1 MTTASA
7 PTAAAEPR
15 LKAVETNASVR
26 MRLVGTKGPFAAVGQ
41 AVGVQDGSVCWR
53 LDPAYGAW
61 LWPLMHKLTE
71 LVLSVPE
78 AQVEPAEEGDCAT
91 PPRAPSEAEKDAIL
105 KLPELAQDGV
115 RVFALTIKGKPR
127 SVHKA
132 FPTRTANLGALRYFS
147 KRARINP

>member
-1 MTTASA
+1 
-7 PTAAAEPR
+7 
-15 LKAVETNASVR
+15 

-41 AVGVQDGSVCWR
+41 AVGTQDGSVCWR

-71 LVLSVPE
+71 LVLAVPE
-78 AQVEPAEEGDCAT
+78 TQIEPAEDSDCTA
-91 PPRAPSEAEKDAIL
+91 PPRAPSEAEKNEIL
-105 KLPELAQDGV
+105 KLPESAQDGV

-132 FPTRTANLGALRYFS
+132 FPTRIANLGALRYFS
-147 KRARINP
+147 ARGKVRS

>member
-7 PTAAAEPR
+7 SAAVKPR
-15 LKAVETNASVR
+15 RAAVDIDTSVR
-26 MRLVGTKGPFAAVGQ
+26 MRLVGTKGPFAAVGH
-41 AVGVQDGSVCWR
+41 AVAVQDGSVCWR

-78 AQVEPAEEGDCAT
+78 AQVEPAEDGDCAT
-91 PPRAPSEAEKDAIL
+91 PPRAPSEAEKDEIL
-105 KLPELAQDGV
+105 KLPELAHDGV

-147 KRARINP
+147 KRARSHP

>member
-7 PTAAAEPR
+7 STAVKPR
-15 LKAVETNASVR
+15 RMATDADASVR
-26 MRLVGTKGPFAAVGQ
+26 MRLVGTKGPFAAVGH
-41 AVGVQDGSVCWR
+41 AIAMLDGSVCWR

-78 AQVEPAEEGDCAT
+78 AQVEPVEEGDCAL

-105 KLPELAQDGV
+105 KLPELAKDGV

-132 FPTRTANLGALRYFS
+132 FPTRTANLGALRYCS
-147 KRARINP
+147 KRAGVSP